1 MLPAYHDDEIQGSH
15 PSKEVTKV
23 CLRLKYQ
30 IEQVIPC
37 ELDPSEIT
45 HPNSSVVTKDV
56 IRTAKEAG
64 GTEYRGAVIF
74 GLLVCKRWFQHQ
86 GQVELWDTDLHECR
100 ALACEVIAKQLYDN
114 SFDTLDAAQELIVIC
129 LESRPKKMKSG

>member
-1 MLPAYHDDEIQGSH
+1 M
-15 PSKEVTKV
+15 

-45 HPNSSVVTKDV
+45 RPNGSVVTKDV
-56 IRTAKEAG
+56 IKTAKEAG

-74 GLLVCKRWFQHQ
+74 GLLVCKKWFHHQ
-86 GQVELWDTDLHECR
+86 GQVELWDTSLHECR
-100 ALACEVIAKQLYDN
+100 ALACEVIAKQLYEDPFN
-114 SFDTLDAAQELIVIC
+114 TVHAAYELIA
-129 LESRPKKMKSG
+129 LR